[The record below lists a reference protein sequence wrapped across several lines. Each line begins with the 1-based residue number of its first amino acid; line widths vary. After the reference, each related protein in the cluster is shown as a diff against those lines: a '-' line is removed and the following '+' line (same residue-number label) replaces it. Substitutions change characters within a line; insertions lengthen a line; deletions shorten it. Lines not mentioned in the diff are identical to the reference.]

1 MNFGGLDFAV
11 LVLYMAGVTAWG
23 AWLGRANRGGT
34 DYFLG
39 SRNLP
44 WWAVML
50 SVVATETSTL
60 TFLSIPGVAYLGT
73 LAFLQLAIGYLAGR
87 AVVAWVLL
95 PAYYRGE
102 LSTAYALLETRF
114 GGAARRYASGVF
126 MVTRLLADSVRL
138 FATAIPLAI
147 ITGWSYPVSI
157 LVIGAATL
165 AYTYR
170 GGIKAVVWVDALQMT
185 LYVGGGLIAL
195 LLLHMAVDGGW
206 SAILASAGSAG
217 KMQVLD
223 FSASPA
229 VAYTF
234 WAGLIGGGF
243 LSMASHGT
251 DQLIVQRLLTCRD
264 VVQSRRALVGS
275 GFAVIVQFALFLFV
289 GLGLWVFFEGREFAG
304 SDEIFAR
311 FIIEEMPAGVRGLL
325 IAGVFAAA
333 MSSLSSSINSL
344 ASASAYDFWGPLR
357 RRRGGGG
364 STETGGDG
372 GGRGHRRRGRPRHHD
387 RGEDLHA
394 GVGRTADCGRDR
406 VHTAVGGYGG
416 GGGGAGGGL
425 DGVRGAAGRVCAG
438 RAYAAGWRDG
448 CDCRDDGGRGD
459 CGGDL
464 GDGQERGRVAVVRVH
479 RAGGD
484 GGGGIG
490 SQDQA
495 LRTVGESD
503 VVPGWNLV
511 HVAVDAAP
519 DFWIGVDGGGTRS
532 RALVGDREGREVGT
546 ARDGGPGLI
555 DPARPQA
562 TTVEVTLA
570 AVAREAV
577 QTGCRWRSPCAP
589 CGPDWRARAMS
600 AHGRS
605 SKSNCGALS

>member
-39 SRNLP
+39 NRNLP

-87 AVVAWVLL
+87 AVVSWILL

-114 GGAARRYASGVF
+114 GGSARRYASGIF

-165 AYTYR
+165 AYTYY
-170 GGIKAVVWVDALQMT
+170 GGIRAVVWVDALQMA

-264 VVQSRRALVGS
+264 VVQSRRALIGS

-364 STETGGDG
+364 STETGGDVAAAIVAEADRDIMTAGKVFTLVWAGLLIVGAIVFIPLSEGTAAVEVALAAASMAYG
-372 GGRGHRRRGRPRHHD
+372 GLLGAFALGVLTRRVGQT
-387 RGEDLHA
+387 GVIVGMTV
-394 GVGRTADCGRDR
+394 GVGT
-406 VHTAVGGYGG
+406 
-416 GGGGAGGGL
+416 
-425 DGVRGAAGRVCAG
+425 
-438 RAYAAGWRDG
+438 
-448 CDCRDDGGRGD
+448 
-459 CGGDL
+459 
-464 GDGQERGRVAVVRVH
+464 VVVIW
-479 RAGGD
+479 A
-484 GGGGIG
+484 
-490 SQDQA
+490 
-495 LRTVGESD
+495 
-503 VVPGWNLV
+503 
-511 HVAVDAAP
+511 
-519 DFWIGVDGGGTRS
+519 
-532 RALVGDREGREVGT
+532 T
-546 ARDGGPGLI
+546 ARS
-555 DPARPQA
+555 
-562 TTVEVTLA
+562 
-570 AVAREAV
+570 AVAWPWFVLIGLVVTMVVGSAV
-577 QTGCRWRSPCAP
+577 RTRR
-589 CGPDWRARAMS
+589 
-600 AHGRS
+600 
-605 SKSNCGALS
+605 

>member
-11 LVLYMAGVTAWG
+11 LVLYMAGVILWG
-23 AWLGRANRGGT
+23 ARLGRGNRGGT

-39 SRNLP
+39 GRNLP

-73 LAFLQLAIGYLAGR
+73 LAFLQLAVGYLAGR
-87 AVVAWVLL
+87 AVVAWILL

-114 GGAARRYASGVF
+114 GAAARRYASGIF

-165 AYTYR
+165 AYTYH
-170 GGIKAVVWVDALQMT
+170 GGIRAVVWVDALQMA
-185 LYVGGGLIAL
+185 LYAGGGLIAL
-195 LLLHMAVDGGW
+195 LLLHGAVDGGW
-206 SAILASAGSAG
+206 PAILASAGSAG
-217 KMQVLD
+217 KLQVLD

-264 VVQSRRALVGS
+264 VVQSRRALIGS
-275 GFAVIVQFALFLFV
+275 GFAVILQFALFLFV
-289 GLGLWVFFEGREFAG
+289 GLGLWVFFQGREFAA

-357 RRRGGGG
+357 RRR
-364 STETGGDG
+364 
-372 GGRGHRRRGRPRHHD
+372 
-387 RGEDLHA
+387 
-394 GVGRTADCGRDR
+394 
-406 VHTAVGGYGG
+406 
-416 GGGGAGGGL
+416 AGGGNARAEG
-425 DGVRGAAGRVCAG
+425 DPVAAIVAEADRDIMVAGRVFTLSWAG
-438 RAYAAGWRDG
+438 LLILGAIVFIPLSEGTAAVEVALAAASMAY
-448 CDCRDDGGRGD
+448 GGL
-459 CGGDL
+459 L
-464 GDGQERGRVAVVRVH
+464 GAFALGVLARRVSQPGAIVGMTVGVGTVVVIWATARSAVAWPWFVCIGLAVTVAVGL
-479 RAGGD
+479 AF
-484 GGGGIG
+484 
-490 SQDQA
+490 
-495 LRTVGESD
+495 RT
-503 VVPGWNLV
+503 
-511 HVAVDAAP
+511 
-519 DFWIGVDGGGTRS
+519 R
-532 RALVGDREGREVGT
+532 R
-546 ARDGGPGLI
+546 
-555 DPARPQA
+555 
-562 TTVEVTLA
+562 
-570 AVAREAV
+570 
-577 QTGCRWRSPCAP
+577 
-589 CGPDWRARAMS
+589 
-600 AHGRS
+600 
-605 SKSNCGALS
+605 

>member
-11 LVLYMAGVTAWG
+11 LVLYMVGVTVWG

-87 AVVAWVLL
+87 AVVAWILL

-114 GGAARRYASGVF
+114 GGSARRYASGVF

-170 GGIKAVVWVDALQMT
+170 GGIRAVVWVDALQMA
-185 LYVGGGLIAL
+185 LYVGGGLVAL
-195 LLLHMAVDGGW
+195 LLLHGAVDGGW
-206 SAILASAGSAG
+206 PAILASAGSAG
-217 KMQVLD
+217 KLQLLD

-234 WAGLIGGGF
+234 WAGLVGGGF

-264 VVQSRRALVGS
+264 AAQSRRALIGS
-275 GFAVIVQFALFLFV
+275 GFAVILQFALFLFV
-289 GLGLWVFFEGREFAG
+289 GLGLWVFFEGREFAA

-357 RRRGGGG
+357 RRRRAGGEDATAGGGG
-364 STETGGDG
+364 
-372 GGRGHRRRGRPRHHD
+372 
-387 RGEDLHA
+387 
-394 GVGRTADCGRDR
+394 TA
-406 VHTAVGGYGG
+406 
-416 GGGGAGGGL
+416 
-425 DGVRGAAGRVCAG
+425 
-438 RAYAAGWRDG
+438 
-448 CDCRDDGGRGD
+448 
-459 CGGDL
+459 
-464 GDGQERGRVAVVRVH
+464 
-479 RAGGD
+479 AGGD
-484 GGGGIG
+484 RAAAIVAEADRDIMIAGKVFTLVWAGLLILGAIVFIPLSRGSAAVEVALAAASMAYGGLLGAFALGVLTRRV
-490 SQDQA
+490 SQA
-495 LRTVGESD
+495 GAIVGMTVG
-503 VVPGWNLV
+503 
-511 HVAVDAAP
+511 
-519 DFWIGVDGGGTRS
+519 
-532 RALVGDREGREVGT
+532 VGT
-546 ARDGGPGLI
+546 VVAIWATARG
-555 DPARPQA
+555 
-562 TTVEVTLA
+562 
-570 AVAREAV
+570 AVAWPWFVFLGLAV
-577 QTGCRWRSPCAP
+577 TMAVG
-589 CGPDWRARAMS
+589 S
-600 AHGRS
+600 AFRTRR
-605 SKSNCGALS
+605 

>member
-1 MNFGGLDFAV
+1 MNFGGLDLTV
-11 LVLYMAGVTAWG
+11 LVLYMVGVTAWG

-73 LAFLQLAIGYLAGR
+73 LAFLQLALGYLAGR
-87 AVVAWVLL
+87 AVVGWILL
-95 PAYYRGE
+95 PAYYRGD

-138 FATAIPLAI
+138 FATAIPLAL

-165 AYTYR
+165 VYTYQ

-185 LYVGGGLIAL
+185 LYVAGGLIAL
-195 LLLHMAVDGGW
+195 LLLNGAVDGGW

-217 KMQVLD
+217 KLQVLD
-223 FSASPA
+223 FSTSPG

-264 VVQSRRALVGS
+264 VVQSRRALIGS
-275 GFAVIVQFALFLFV
+275 GFAVIVQFTLFLFV
-289 GLGLWVFFEGREFAG
+289 GLGLWVFFEGREFAA

-357 RRRGGGG
+357 RRRASAAGSSATGPADDRDIMIAGKVFTLVWAGLLIVGAIVFIPLSRGTAAVEVALAAASMAYGGLLGAFALG
-364 STETGGDG
+364 VLT
-372 GGRGHRRRGRPRHHD
+372 RRVSQMGAIV
-387 RGEDLHA
+387 GMTV
-394 GVGRTADCGRDR
+394 GVGTVVLIWATA
-406 VHTAVGGYGG
+406 
-416 GGGGAGGGL
+416 
-425 DGVRGAAGRVCAG
+425 RGA
-438 RAYAAGWRDG
+438 
-448 CDCRDDGGRGD
+448 
-459 CGGDL
+459 
-464 GDGQERGRVAVVRVH
+464 VAWPWFVFIGLVVTMVV
-479 RAGGD
+479 
-484 GGGGIG
+484 G
-490 SQDQA
+490 SA
-495 LRTVGESD
+495 FRT
-503 VVPGWNLV
+503 
-511 HVAVDAAP
+511 
-519 DFWIGVDGGGTRS
+519 R
-532 RALVGDREGREVGT
+532 R
-546 ARDGGPGLI
+546 
-555 DPARPQA
+555 
-562 TTVEVTLA
+562 
-570 AVAREAV
+570 
-577 QTGCRWRSPCAP
+577 
-589 CGPDWRARAMS
+589 
-600 AHGRS
+600 
-605 SKSNCGALS
+605 